1 MLYALEEAIKTME
14 PGVTQ
19 WVWALDMSGFG
30 LKHASPM
37 LPLHMNALFSRHYP
51 ELLGT
56 ALIINA
62 PRVFSGL
69 WSWIKR
75 YVDPNTVSKVR
86 FLNGSR
92 ADLRP
97 VLREMFPDDLASWL
111 EDEIMANRK
120 SKLAPSQ
127 KQYWKEPP
135 AGCGG
140 AQLPD
145 GGGPEE
151 PEEGMPAGDHDPRAS
166 PYMIHTYFD
175 PQGPRNVSRTP
186 DTAITR
192 TDGVLVGRTTVPTRR
207 SERRSGPGGSR
218 STQCRRSK
226 PCASARRGVHNLRRI
241 TREESVT
248 KPQPK

>member
-111 EDEIMANRK
+111 EDSLNILE
-120 SKLAPSQ
+120 LLLHHEDLFPQ
-127 KQYWKEPP
+127 K
-135 AGCGG
+135 
-140 AQLPD
+140 
-145 GGGPEE
+145 
-151 PEEGMPAGDHDPRAS
+151 
-166 PYMIHTYFD
+166 
-175 PQGPRNVSRTP
+175 
-186 DTAITR
+186 
-192 TDGVLVGRTTVPTRR
+192 
-207 SERRSGPGGSR
+207 
-218 STQCRRSK
+218 
-226 PCASARRGVHNLRRI
+226 
-241 TREESVT
+241 
-248 KPQPK
+248 

>member
-151 PEEGMPAGDHDPRAS
+151 PEEGMPVGDHDPRAS

-186 DTAITR
+186 DTAMTQPSPELTVYLLAEPPSPPDDPRGDLARAVREAPNAADRNHAPRLDEASITR
-192 TDGVLVGRTTVPTRR
+192 
-207 SERRSGPGGSR
+207 
-218 STQCRRSK
+218 
-226 PCASARRGVHNLRRI
+226 RI
-241 TREESVT
+241 HVT
-248 KPQPK
+248 KPKP